1 MYTYKADFTG
11 GIVVK
16 NLPNI
21 EDTGDPRSGPGWED
35 PLEEDMATPF
45 GWEIDPGKSHRHRR
59 LLGYSPRGRKESD
72 ITE

>member
-21 EDTGDPRSGPGWED
+21 EDTGDPRSGPGLGRSPGGGYGN
-35 PLEEDMATPF
+35 PLRLGNRP
-45 GWEIDPGKSHRHRR
+45 WEIPQTSETAGLQPTGPQRVRHH
-59 LLGYSPRGRKESD
+59 
-72 ITE
+72 